1 MSNKVHCNKSI
12 SSLVLQ
18 LELYFFIYSIT
29 AMFILQFIR
38 TIDLITT
45 RIFQSFSLFSTSQY
59 ILLNDTD
66 FEICCSHVSGVTLLG
81 IPAEIYQHG
90 TQYCSIAVANIA
102 VLLINNYLFMP
113 VFFELQLTSLYEVTQ
128 LSVLLNTRAVVV
140 QLIVF

>member
-1 MSNKVHCNKSI
+1 
-12 SSLVLQ
+12 
-18 LELYFFIYSIT
+18 
-29 AMFILQFIR
+29 MFILQFIR

-59 ILLNDTD
+59 ILLKDTD
-66 FEICCSHVSGVTLLG
+66 FEICYSHVSGVTLLG

-128 LSVLLNTRAVVV
+128 LSVLLNTVPELWSYGLLCSKPVSV
-140 QLIVF
+140 G